1 MLSHALLTNIL
12 LIVACENFIC
22 LLPAIFRERFGDVP
36 HHKVVSPKTQ
46 WFNSIRT
53 YTHQGADHEI
63 FSTVGEISFLA
74 GLKTFLLGS
83 IWTKFTKWT
92 HEFEESQSALGAIEL
107 SRQVGAEMDLLKSGV
122 CFSLILIPLLIH
134 CRNIWYEFKFF
145 K

>member
-12 LIVACENFIC
+12 LIVAGENFIC
-22 LLPAIFRERFGDVP
+22 FLPAIFRERFGDVP

-74 GLKTFLLGS
+74 GLKTFLLES
-83 IWTKFTKWT
+83 ILTKFTKWT
-92 HEFEESQSALGAIEL
+92 HEFEESQSASGAIEL

-134 CRNIWYEFKFF
+134 YRNIWYEFKFF